1 MAEKRTP
8 GRTRQQLEPHRSIV
22 RAKVERAAGAK
33 VLAHRRK
40 KKKTPGKECND
51 WCALSAWQSWR
62 SRHLTP
68 SYNCMI
74 DFSVPGGRILV
85 IELVTA
91 SIEVPVGEAAR
102 LRMYT
107 SIGSTP
113 SNLDLALT
121 PQGVANGSTAIWV
134 CTQSIRAYT
143 DGLLEFDVNR
153 DNAITEGDALICVSG
168 HLVTP

>member
-1 MAEKRTP
+1 MAEKRT
-8 GRTRQQLEPHRSIV
+8 TESARQKAEHRSIV
-22 RAKVERAAGAK
+22 RSKVERTARAK
-33 VLAHRRK
+33 ALAHERK
-40 KKKTPGKECND
+40 KKKAPAKECND
-51 WCALSAWQSWR
+51 WCALTAWHSWR
-62 SRHLTP
+62 SQHLTP
-68 SYNCMI
+68 SYNWLVS
-74 DFSVPGGRILV
+74 FTVPAGKVLV

-107 SIGSTP
+107 SLGSSP

-121 PQGVANGSTAIWV
+121 PQGVANGDTAIWV

-153 DNAITEGDALICVSG
+153 DNPNTEGDALICVSG